1 MGITVTQCIMN
12 MTKAK
17 HKLFLVLPLLAVLA
31 LASCGENGR
40 SANNKK
46 DKAPA
51 QKTVMIPDFNPDS
64 AYAFTAAQTAFG
76 PRVPGTSAHAACAQW
91 IVRKLKLFADT
102 VVVQK
107 FKARTYDGVLRS
119 GENIIGSFYPDYQN
133 RVLLMAHWDS
143 RPFADHDPDKANWN
157 KPIMAANDGA
167 SGVGVLLE
175 MARQFH
181 LHHPNVGI
189 DIVFFDLEDWGP
201 PAYLHLQGKENSWA
215 LGAQYWARQ
224 AKASGYSATFG
235 VLLDMVGAKNAT
247 FLKEYYSRQYARY
260 YVKLIWRTARGLGY
274 DNYFP
279 NRDGYPIDDDHL
291 YVNKI
296 AGIPSVDIIQLDPDS
311 PNGTFWKYWHTQGDT
326 LDKIDKQTLKAVGQ
340 VLLTVIY
347 GL

>member
-1 MGITVTQCIMN
+1 

-17 HKLFLVLPLLAVLA
+17 HKLFLILPLLAVVA
-31 LASCGENGR
+31 LASCGQNSR

-46 DKAPA
+46 EKAA
-51 QKTVMIPDFNPDS
+51 VQKTVDIPDFNQDS
-64 AYAFTAAQTAFG
+64 AYAYTAAQTAFG
-76 PRVPGTSAHAACAQW
+76 PRVPGTPAHAACARW
-91 IVRKLKLFADT
+91 IIRKLKSFADT
-102 VVVQK
+102 VTVQK

-119 GENIIGSFYPDYQN
+119 GENITGSFFPDYQN

-143 RPFADHDPDKANWN
+143 RPFADHDPDKANWK

-201 PAYLHLQGKENSWA
+201 PAYLHVQGKENSWA
-215 LGAQYWARQ
+215 LGAQYWAKQ

-260 YVKLIWRTARGLGY
+260 YVRMIWKTARGLGY

-347 GL
+347 SLG

>member
-1 MGITVTQCIMN
+1 M
-12 MTKAK
+12 KF
-17 HKLFLVLPLLAVLA
+17 KLIFILSFVAVFA
-31 LASCGENGR
+31 LASCGQFGR
-40 SANNKK
+40 SAESNGKK
-46 DKAPA
+46 VK
-51 QKTVMIPDFNPDS
+51 KTVAIPDFNQDS
-64 AYAFTAAQTAFG
+64 AYAYTAAQVAFG
-76 PRVPGTSAHAACAQW
+76 SRVPGTPAHAACAQW
-91 IVRKLKLFADT
+91 IIHKLRSFADT
-102 VVVQK
+102 VYVQK

-143 RPFADHDPDKANWN
+143 RPFADHDPNKANWN

-181 LHHPNVGI
+181 LHHPDVGV

-215 LGAQYWARQ
+215 LGAQYWAKHPQ
-224 AKASGYSATFG
+224 VPGYSATFG
-235 VLLDMVGAKNAT
+235 ILLDMVGAKNAT

-260 YVKLIWRTARGLGY
+260 YVKLIWKTAAGLGY

-291 YVNKI
+291 YVNQI
-296 AGIPSVDIIQLDPDS
+296 AGIPSVDIIQLDPNS
-311 PNGTFWKYWHTQGDT
+311 PNGTFWRYWHTTGDT
-326 LDKIDKQTLKAVGQ
+326 MDKIDKQTLKAVGQ

-347 GL
+347 GM

>member
-1 MGITVTQCIMN
+1 M
-12 MTKAK
+12 KAK
-17 HKLFLVLPLLAVLA
+17 IFLLMLFFSVFAVV
-31 LASCGENGR
+31 SCNSR
-40 SANNKK
+40 TADNKKADNKK
-46 DKAPA
+46 DA
-51 QKTVMIPDFNPDS
+51 VLIPDFNADS
-64 AYAFTAAQTAFG
+64 AYAYVAAQTAFG
-76 PRVPGTSAHAACAQW
+76 SRVPGTPAHAACEQW
-91 IVRKLKLFADT
+91 IVQKLKKFADT
-102 VVVQK
+102 VVIQK

-119 GENIIGSFYPDYQN
+119 GENIIGSFLPKKQK
-133 RVLLMAHWDS
+133 RILLMAHWDS
-143 RPFADHDPDKANWN
+143 RPFSDHDPNKANWN

-181 LHHPNVGI
+181 LHHPDVGI

-215 LGAQYWARQ
+215 LGAQYWAHQ
-224 AKASGYSATFG
+224 AKKSGYSATFG
-235 VLLDMVGAKNAT
+235 ILLDMVGAKNAT

-260 YVKLIWRTARGLGY
+260 YVNLIWRTARGLGY

-296 AGIPSVDIIQLDPDS
+296 AGIPSVDIIQLDPNS

-326 LDKIDKQTLKAVGQ
+326 LDKIDKNTLKAVGQ

-347 GL
+347 SM

>member
-1 MGITVTQCIMN
+1 MRGKLILISGLFAFFSLSSCGGNGHSQQTAG
-12 MTKAK
+12 KAK
-17 HKLFLVLPLLAVLA
+17 TSMQDV
-31 LASCGENGR
+31 R
-40 SANNKK
+40 
-46 DKAPA
+46 
-51 QKTVMIPDFNPDS
+51 IPNFNAES
-64 AYAFTAAQTAFG
+64 AYAYTAAQTAFG
-76 PRVPGTSAHAACAQW
+76 PRVPGTKAHDACARW
-91 IVRKLKLFADT
+91 IVNKLKSFADT
-102 VVVQK
+102 VVVQP
-107 FKARTYDGVLRS
+107 FRARTYDGVLRS

-143 RPFADHDPDKANWN
+143 RPFSDQDPDKANWK

-167 SGVGVLLE
+167 SGVGTLLE

-181 LHHPNVGI
+181 LHHPNVGV

-201 PAYLHLQGKENSWA
+201 PAFLHVQGKEDSWA
-215 LGAQYWARQ
+215 LGAQYWAKQ

-260 YVKLIWRTARGLGY
+260 YVKLIWRTAQGLGY